1 MNNSDLGALGL
12 NLGSTGTLGSG
23 AVGTVGQRNS
33 NHKLPPSS
41 HGRAFGGAAKGIL
54 GGNTFVSKAQKETSF
69 YNPTAFG
76 R

>member
-1 MNNSDLGALGL
+1 MAGLGL
-12 NLGSTGTLGSG
+12 NLGSTSNIGSG
-23 AVGTVGQRNS
+23 AVGNAIPRNS